1 MAVTTYTIK
10 QLGIESVGKF
20 FAVFGLVW
28 GFFAGLIFAAGATT
42 MGAGMGVAPAGFFG
56 GLVLLGLMIIIGGI
70 MGFIGGAI
78 VAIIYNLVLGAAGG
92 IEMDLE
98 VKA

>member
-1 MAVTTYTIK
+1 MAATTYIIK

-28 GFFAGLIFAAGATT
+28 GFFVGLVFAAGVTT
-42 MGAGMGVAPAGFFG
+42 MGVGMGVAPVGFFG
-56 GLVLLGLMIIIGGI
+56 GLVALGITTIIGGV

-78 VAIIYNLVLGAAGG
+78 VAIIYNLVLGATGG

>member
-1 MAVTTYTIK
+1 MAATTYIIK

-28 GFFAGLIFAAGATT
+28 GFFGGLIFAAGVTT
-42 MGAGMGVAPAGFFG
+42 MGAGMGVAPVGFMG
-56 GLVLLGLMIIIGGI
+56 GLVALGLSTIIGGVC
-70 MGFIGGAI
+70 GFIGGAI
-78 VAIIYNLVLGAAGG
+78 IAILYNIVLGATGG

>member
-1 MAVTTYTIK
+1 MAAATYIIK

-28 GFFAGLIFAAGATT
+28 GFFVGFIFAAGVTT
-42 MGAGMGVAPAGFFG
+42 RGAGMGVAPAGFFG
-56 GLVLLGLMIIIGGI
+56 GLVALGIMTIIGGV

-78 VAIIYNLVLGAAGG
+78 VAIIYNLVLGATGG

>member
-1 MAVTTYTIK
+1 
-10 QLGIESVGKF
+10 
-20 FAVFGLVW
+20 
-28 GFFAGLIFAAGATT
+28 
-42 MGAGMGVAPAGFFG
+42 MGVAPAGFFG
-56 GLVLLGLMIIIGGI
+56 GLVALGIMTIIGGV

-78 VAIIYNLVLGAAGG
+78 VAIIYNLVLGATGG